1 MEKKQ
6 RQRKKGGGRKL
17 ADGRM
22 SRRVLKRHILKW
34 FKYEYEFSVKRF
46 IRKYNISRQTY
57 YRFLASNP
65 TFRDWVYAKR
75 KEIIKIR
82 KDMMMNM
89 CIWLRDNPDKNMT
102 DYFLRDIANINTHI
116 VIPNYEINLS
126 TDAEKSLL

>member
-22 SRRVLKRHILKW
+22 SRRSLKKHILNW

-57 YRFLASNP
+57 YRFLRSTP
-65 TFRDWVYAKR
+65 VFRDWVYSQR
-75 KEIIKIR
+75 KEVIKTHR
-82 KDMMMNM
+82 ENM
-89 CIWLRDNPDKNMT
+89 WNMSIWLRDNPDKNMT
-102 DYFLRDIANINTHI
+102 DYLLRDLNNFQIE
-116 VIPNYEINLS
+116 IPNNDIKITNDEL
-126 TDAEKSLL
+126 KLP